1 MPEPEASAVD
11 SASEPSDQRDTGAEE
26 DSFHAAAAADEQSSS
41 EPGTA
46 SDDHAREEIAAE
58 ASEEPVP
65 ESEPDTGRPEEDEA
79 NQSGVAGHDEDDV
92 VSTITMADLY
102 ARQGHVDQARE
113 IYRSILERE
122 PGHGE
127 ARERLDSLPEE
138 GRGPDDGDAG
148 PSLSQGAKVRRL
160 EDWLGKVRR

>member
-1 MPEPEASAVD
+1 
-11 SASEPSDQRDTGAEE
+11 
-26 DSFHAAAAADEQSSS
+26 
-41 EPGTA
+41 
-46 SDDHAREEIAAE
+46 
-58 ASEEPVP
+58 
-65 ESEPDTGRPEEDEA
+65 
-79 NQSGVAGHDEDDV
+79 
-92 VSTITMADLY
+92 MADLY